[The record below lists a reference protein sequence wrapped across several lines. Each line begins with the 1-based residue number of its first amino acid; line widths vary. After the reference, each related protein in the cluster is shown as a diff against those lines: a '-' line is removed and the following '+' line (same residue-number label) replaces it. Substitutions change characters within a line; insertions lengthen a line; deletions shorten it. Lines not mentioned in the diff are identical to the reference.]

1 MTSAAVLCLGFLLG
15 KDTPFANSPYYYE
28 NNFNSYPEGLVT
40 LFELLVVNNW

>member
-1 MTSAAVLCLGFLLG
+1 MCFCSLE

-40 LFELLVVNNW
+40 LFELLVVNNWYVCCG

>member
-1 MTSAAVLCLGFLLG
+1 PRSC